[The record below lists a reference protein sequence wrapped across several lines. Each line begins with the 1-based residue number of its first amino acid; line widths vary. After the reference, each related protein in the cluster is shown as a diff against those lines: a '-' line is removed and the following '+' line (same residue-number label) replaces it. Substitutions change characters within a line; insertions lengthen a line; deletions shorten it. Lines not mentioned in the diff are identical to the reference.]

1 MRNSVK
7 EIFNRGGSSYKR
19 QLQRFKMNKLIFS
32 FYDKKIKKAPMEIFY
47 WLRLRDYK
55 HSPGMAGHERNLR
68 YKASH

>member
-19 QLQRFKMNKLIFS
+19 QLQRLKMNKLIFS

>member
-1 MRNSVK
+1 MRNPVK

-19 QLQRFKMNKLIFS
+19 QLQRLKMNKLIFS